1 MIVFKFIFAIITIIF
16 FIESI
21 ETIDNLLKNKHPIIL
36 SIIYFISTIIL
47 VVITFY
53 MFTKKSQYLILI
65 NDDSYIV
72 ETYKIENS
80 YIDFDD
86 TEESNQTHRY
96 NLSEINCTIK
106 EVK

>member
-1 MIVFKFIFAIITIIF
+1 MTVFKFIFVIITIIF

-21 ETIDNLLKNKHPIIL
+21 ETIDDLLKDKHPIIL
-36 SIIYFISTIIL
+36 SMIYFISTIIL
-47 VVITFY
+47 VAITFY
-53 MFTKKSQYLILI
+53 MFTKKSQYLISI

-80 YIDFDD
+80 YISFDD
-86 TEESNQTHRY
+86 ESNQIHKY
-96 NLSEINCTIK
+96 DLSEFNCTIK